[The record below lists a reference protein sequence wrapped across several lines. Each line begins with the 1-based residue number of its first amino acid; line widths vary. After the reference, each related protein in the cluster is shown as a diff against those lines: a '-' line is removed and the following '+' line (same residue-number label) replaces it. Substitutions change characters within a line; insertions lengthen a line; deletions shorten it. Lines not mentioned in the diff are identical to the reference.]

1 MNRTEKKPM
10 RCGSGMR
17 SLHRDLLV
25 LAVLAL
31 VGVNGLVGCETGT
44 KTEDA
49 AG

>member
-1 MNRTEKKPM
+1 
-10 RCGSGMR
+10 MR